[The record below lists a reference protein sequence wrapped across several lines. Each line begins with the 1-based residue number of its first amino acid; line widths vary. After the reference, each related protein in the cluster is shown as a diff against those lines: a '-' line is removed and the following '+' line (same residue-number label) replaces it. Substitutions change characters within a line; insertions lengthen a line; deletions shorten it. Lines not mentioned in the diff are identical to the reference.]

1 MGPPYFDGCTVPRPT
16 RRIIFIFGSLRSPV
30 GMSSLQVNKH
40 VTKVVPASNTNGI
53 SPLITMPDGKEN
65 DKVQAVCAAAGDAAQ
80 LNESVKTLVFAPASP
95 GTPSFE
101 WPEDA
106 FSPSQLSQSELD
118 FLGGRRRA
126 RIVVGE
132 QDPEE
137 NPELFTPPRPV
148 HRFFNPEYK
157 WPSDEEAKQYVTFA
171 FNAYHN

>member
-1 MGPPYFDGCTVPRPT
+1 
-16 RRIIFIFGSLRSPV
+16 
-30 GMSSLQVNKH
+30 MSSLQVNKH